1 MGDST
6 VDFMEISRLGSK
18 KFLRKDETLLRSI
31 FYQMLRSH
39 NVKLANKAEVV
50 FALSQAWCSSKDPEE
65 FDELEKYLGNLTP
78 EEHLMVASI
87 FSNML
92 NLHNLS
98 EDVQSSQQEL
108 AERIGEVS
116 RGTRSTD
123 ETFARLIK
131 EGKSDPEGNAI
142 YKALCEQKITLVITA
157 HPTQALRRSL
167 LKKNAAIRKIL
178 TDLHNNVKMN
188 KFEKSELLDA
198 LHCNINAAFRTDEL
212 SRKKPLPQDEM
223 RHGLSYFQETIF
235 KGAAKY
241 LRRLDTA
248 LQSIGQP
255 PLPLDHSVISFGS
268 WMGGDRDGNPFVTA
282 ECTRDVVILA
292 RNAACDLYF
301 QEVEKLMFD
310 LSMWRC
316 NEKLAEYCDKK
327 VADASHTLNEEHLA
341 FERKRRNYCDFW
353 RPVSRHQP
361 YRMVLE
367 DIRDRLHDTRDAL
380 HTCLNTNDSVLDY
393 LKSRNAYITEEEILE
408 PLLMLHKSLCDT
420 GDTAVANNRLKDLI
434 RQINTFGLGLIRLDI
449 RQEAERHADT
459 MNEITNF
466 LGLGS
471 YKEWSEDKKIEF
483 LLSELESKRPL
494 LPRTATY
501 SEEVRECLSTFKII
515 AEMPRSSLGNY
526 VISMATSASDV
537 LSVLLL
543 QKEANVES
551 LLHVVPLFER
561 LGDLSEAPN
570 TLRKLCSCK
579 WFLNHIDGR
588 QECMLGYSD
597 SGKDAGRLAAAYA
610 LYRAQVDLTE
620 VANEFGVSLTF
631 FHGRGGTVGRG
642 GGPLHLAI
650 RSQPAGTINGKLRIT
665 VQGEI
670 IEQSFADENVCFRT
684 LDLYTSATLEHSLD
698 APPVPKQEWKDLMEE
713 LSRVS
718 CDKFRQVVYKD
729 PRFIRYFKT
738 ATPETEIG
746 RMNIGSRPTKRKA
759 NAGIESLRAIPW
771 VFAWTQTRFGLP
783 VWLGIGTAL
792 QEMVK
797 EGKLDMLREMYKEWP
812 FFQVT
817 IDLVEM
823 VLAKLDPAIAEYYEK
838 RLTNPEEV
846 GALGKEL
853 RAMFE
858 ETKSLL
864 LQVAGHEGLLVTS
877 KTSTLQEKISLRAPY
892 ITPLNILQV
901 INLKNMRDCH
911 EGVEGTHEK
920 KSFQPKSEDMIR
932 LLQLNSTS
940 TSRSLYTAAVED
952 TVTITMKGIAS
963 GMQNTG

>member
-1 MGDST
+1 ME
-6 VDFMEISRLGSK
+6 FMELSRLGSK
-18 KFLRKDETLLRSI
+18 KFLRRDESLLRSI
-31 FYQMLRSH
+31 FYQMLRTH

-50 FALSQAWCSSKDPEE
+50 FALSQAWCSSKDADE
-65 FDELEKYLGNLTP
+65 FNELEKYLVNLNP
-78 EEHLMVASI
+78 EESLMIASV

-98 EDVQSSQQEL
+98 EDVLSSQQEI
-108 AERIGEVS
+108 AERIGEVG
-116 RGTRSTD
+116 RTTRSTD
-123 ETFARLIK
+123 ETFARMIK
-131 EGKSDPEGNAI
+131 TGKSDPAGDAI
-142 YKALCEQKITLVITA
+142 YKSLCEQKIELVITA

-167 LKKNAAIRKIL
+167 LKKNSYIRKTL
-178 TDLHNNVKMN
+178 TSLHENIKMN
-188 KFEKSELLDA
+188 AAEKSEHLDFIQS
-198 LHCNINAAFRTDEL
+198 NIEAAFRTDEL

-235 KGAAKY
+235 KGAAKF
-241 LRRLDTA
+241 LRRLDTN

-301 QEVEKLMFD
+301 MEIEKLMFD

-316 NEKLAEYCDKK
+316 NEELGAYCDRKQ
-327 VADASHTLNEEHLA
+327 AERSHVLNEEHLA

-353 RPVSRHQP
+353 RPVSRNQP

-367 DIRDRLHDTRDAL
+367 DIRDRLHDTREAL
-380 HTCLNTNDSVLDY
+380 HTCLTTDDSVLDY
-393 LKSRNAYITEEEILE
+393 LQAKNAYIQEEEILS

-420 GDTAVANNRLKDLI
+420 GDERVANARLKDLI
-434 RQINTFGLGLIRLDI
+434 RQINTFGLGLLKLDI

-459 MNEITNF
+459 MNEITTF
-466 LGLGS
+466 LGLGQ
-471 YKEWSEDKKIEF
+471 YKEWSEDKKVDF
-483 LLSELESKRPL
+483 LLEELENKRPL
-494 LPRTATY
+494 LPRGNNY
-501 SEEVRECLSTFKII
+501 SEEVRECLNTFKVI
-515 AEMPRSSLGNY
+515 ADMPRSSLGNY

-543 QKEANVES
+543 QKEANVQH

-561 LGDLSEAPN
+561 LQDLSEAPK
-570 TLRKLCSCK
+570 TMRKLCSCS
-579 WFLNHIDGR
+579 WFLNHIQGR

-597 SGKDAGRLAAAYA
+597 SGKDAGRMAAAYA

-620 VANEFGVSLTF
+620 VANSFGVSLTF

-684 LDLYTSATLEHSLD
+684 LDLYTSATLEHTLD
-698 APPVPKQEWKDLMEE
+698 PPPVPKQEWKDLMED
-713 LSRVS
+713 LSATS
-718 CDKFRQVVYKD
+718 CDKFRAVVYKD
-729 PRFIRYFKT
+729 PRFIKYFKT

-746 RMNIGSRPTKRKA
+746 RMNIGSRPTKRKKS
-759 NAGIESLRAIPW
+759 AGIESLRAIPW

-792 QEMVK
+792 EELIK
-797 EGKLDMLREMYKEWP
+797 KGKLETLREMYKEWP

-823 VLAKLDPAIAEYYEK
+823 VLAKLDPAIAEYYER
-838 RLTNPEEV
+838 RLVNPEEV
-846 GALGKEL
+846 GDLGNEL

-858 ETKSLL
+858 EAKSVLL
-864 LQVAGHEGLLVTS
+864 KVAGHEGLLTS
-877 KTSTLQEKISLRAPY
+877 PKTAILQEKISLRAPY
-892 ITPLNILQV
+892 MTPLNILQV
-901 INLKNMRDCH
+901 IHLKNLREYNEEH
-911 EGVEGTHEK
+911 ANYE
-920 KSFQPKSEDMIR
+920 PKDPDMLGLLSLSGDGKRPPYLAAIED
-932 LLQLNSTS
+932 
-940 TSRSLYTAAVED
+940 A
-952 TVTITMKGIAS
+952 VTITMKGIAS

>member
-1 MGDST
+1 MGDSN
-6 VDFMEISRLGSK
+6 VDFMDYTRLGSK
-18 KFLRKDETLLRSI
+18 KFLRQDETLLRSI

-50 FALSQAWCSSKDPEE
+50 FALSQAWCSSKETDD
-65 FDELEKYLGNLTP
+65 FDELEKYLVNLTP
-78 EEHLMVASI
+78 EESLMIAST

-108 AERIGEVS
+108 AERIGEVTRE

-131 EGKSDPEGNAI
+131 EGKSDPKGDAI

-167 LKKNAAIRKIL
+167 LKKNADIRKTL
-178 TDLHNNVKMN
+178 TALHSNVKMN
-188 KFEKSELLDA
+188 QFEKTDMLDFIQS
-198 LHCNINAAFRTDEL
+198 NIEAAFRTDEL

-235 KGAAKY
+235 HGAAKY

-255 PLPLDHSVISFGS
+255 ALPLDHSVLSFGS

-282 ECTRDVVILA
+282 DCTRDVVILA
-292 RNAACDLYF
+292 RTAACDLYF
-301 QEVEKLMFD
+301 AEIEKLMFD

-316 NEKLAEYCDKK
+316 NDELAAYCDRKLAERSY
-327 VADASHTLNEEHLA
+327 TLSEEHLS

-367 DIRDRLHDTRDAL
+367 DIRDRLHDTREAL
-380 HTCLNTNDSVLDY
+380 HTCLSNDDSVVDFL
-393 LKSRNAYITEEEILE
+393 SGQNAYIEESEILE
-408 PLLMLHKSLCDT
+408 PLLMLHGSLCDT
-420 GDTAVANNRLKDLI
+420 GDTVVANARLKDLI

-459 MNEITNF
+459 MNEITTF

-471 YKEWSEDKKIEF
+471 YKDWDEDKKVKF

-494 LPRTATY
+494 LPRTRKYT
-501 SEEVRECLSTFKII
+501 EEARECLNTFKII
-515 AEMPRSSLGNY
+515 SEMPRSSLGNY

-543 QKEANVES
+543 QKEANVKD

-561 LGDLSEAPN
+561 LQDLSEAPK
-570 TLRKLCSCK
+570 TLRKLCSCE
-579 WFLNHIDGR
+579 WFLSHINGS

-620 VANEFGVSLTF
+620 VANEFGVALTF

-650 RSQPAGTINGKLRIT
+650 RSQPAGTINGNLRIT

-670 IEQSFADENVCFRT
+670 IEQSFADTNVCFRT

-698 APPVPKQEWKDLMEE
+698 APPVPKQEWKDLMED

-718 CDKFRQVVYKD
+718 CDKFRSVVYKD
-729 PRFIRYFKT
+729 PRFIKYFKT

-746 RMNIGSRPTKRKA
+746 RMNIGSRPTKRKQ

-792 QEMVK
+792 QEAISA
-797 EGKLDMLREMYKEWP
+797 GKLETLREMYREWP
-812 FFQVT
+812 FFEVT

-838 RLTNPEEV
+838 RLIRKEEV
-846 GALGKEL
+846 GTLGDEL

-864 LQVAGHEGLLVTS
+864 LKVAGHEGLLVS
-877 KTSTLQEKISLRAPY
+877 PKTATLQEKIRLRAPY

-901 INLKNMRDCH
+901 IHLKNMR
-911 EGVEGTHEK
+911 EYQEAREEEK
-920 KSFQPKSEDMIR
+920 TNFKPKDPDMVA
-932 LLQLNSTS
+932 LLQLNGDP
-940 TSRSLYTAAVED
+940 SRPLYLAAVED